1 MKRVSKY
8 FLAALLLTVASV
20 SWAGCPEG
28 QKQTYKGCEPDSEMA
43 AAHEAVRKAH
53 ELLQA
58 AKTPEEREELEAAA
72 VAAIEKTTA
81 LHAEL
86 EAQKEREQLALQA
99 RARADNQKA
108 HVQTVQLV
116 EIRQE
121 AQATMADAQ
130 ETLSAAATPE
140 ERAAAQELIAAAQ
153 SVVSVRNPNEL
164 TAAQADLATA
174 QLSVLVTGSGNL
186 SKNKLAEVNS
196 IVAAQEK
203 LLLTAKTPEERATI
217 RGVIASA
224 KESVVQRNTPSQ
236 ERTAMNAAVEAQEK
250 LLLTAKT
257 PEERA
262 VIRDAIA
269 SAKESVAKAE
279 ESGFEAPPGLV
290 PETPEPPPCPD
301 CIGTEKPGEEGYTPP
316 PALSEPPCP
325 TPADC

>member
-1 MKRVSKY
+1 MKRFSSF
-8 FLAALLLTVASV
+8 FLTVLLLTVASA

-28 QKQTYKGCEPDSEMA
+28 EKQTYKGCEPDSEMA

-53 ELLQA
+53 ELLQE

-72 VAAIEKTTA
+72 VAAIEKAVA
-81 LHAEL
+81 LNAAL
-86 EAQKEREQLALQA
+86 EEQKAREQLAVDD

-116 EIRQE
+116 EERQE
-121 AQATMADAQ
+121 ARATMADAQ

-174 QLSVLVTGSGNL
+174 KLSVLAAGSGKL
-186 SKNKLAEVNS
+186 SKNKLAEVNA

-217 RGVIASA
+217 RGVIDSA

-236 ERTAMNAAVEAQEK
+236 ERAAMNAAVESNSREEAIAR
-250 LLLTAKT
+250 LLVGAVDLHCHSGPSVMSSRPVPAKT
-257 PEERA
+257 PMR
-262 VIRDAIA
+262 
-269 SAKESVAKAE
+269 
-279 ESGFEAPPGLV
+279 PV
-290 PETPEPPPCPD
+290 PS
-301 CIGTEKPGEEGYTPP
+301 
-316 PALSEPPCP
+316 L
-325 TPADC
+325 

>member
-72 VAAIEKTTA
+72 VAAIEKAVA
-81 LHAEL
+81 LNAAL
-86 EAQKEREQLALQA
+86 EEQKAREQLAVDD
-99 RARADNQKA
+99 RARVDNQKA

-121 AQATMADAQ
+121 ARATIADAQ
-130 ETLSAAATPE
+130 DTLSAAATPE

-174 QLSVLVTGSGNL
+174 KLSVLAAGSGKL
-186 SKNKLAEVNS
+186 SKNKLAEVNA
-196 IVAAQEK
+196 IVA
-203 LLLTAKTPEERATI
+203 
-217 RGVIASA
+217 
-224 KESVVQRNTPSQ
+224 
-236 ERTAMNAAVEAQEK
+236 AQEK

>member
-1 MKRVSKY
+1 MKCLYKLL
-8 FLAALLLTVASV
+8 LAFLLLTVASV

-28 QKQTYKGCEPDSEMA
+28 EKQTYKGCEPDSEMA
-43 AAHEAVRKAH
+43 AAHEAVQKAH
-53 ELLQA
+53 ELLQE

-72 VAAIEKTTA
+72 VAAIEKAVA
-81 LHAEL
+81 LNAAL
-86 EAQKEREQLALQA
+86 EEQKAREQLAVDD

-108 HVQTVQLV
+108 VAQTVQIV

-121 AQATMADAQ
+121 ARATIADAQ
-130 ETLSAAATPE
+130 DTLSAAATPE

-174 QLSVLVTGSGNL
+174 KLSVLVTGSGNL
-186 SKNKLAEVNS
+186 SKNKLAEVNA
-196 IVAAQEK
+196 IVVAQEK
-203 LLLTAKTPEERATI
+203 LLLKAKTPEERATI
-217 RGVIASA
+217 RGVIDSA

-262 VIRDAIA
+262 VIRDAIE